1 MQMTYENLIGSM
13 EVNAEKRINE
23 TLNKAHQDAEEIKRT
38 AEAEAETIKSSHFE
52 NAQKSVE
59 IERNQL
65 IYHVKA
71 ETKMRIIKE
80 KDAVIQ
86 RAFAEAK
93 KSLSDFRDHGNY
105 KEYFKNMTQ
114 EALRD
119 LEGQEVRF
127 HIDERDEHLCK
138 QILAELNENSEI
150 ITDLTSAGG
159 LNVST
164 RDEKV
169 VVFNT
174 IESRLNTARE
184 LLTRDIFST
193 LYGD

>member
-1 MQMTYENLIGSM
+1 MTYENLIGSM
-13 EVNAEKRINE
+13 EVSAEKRINE
-23 TLNKAHQDAEEIKRT
+23 IMNKAHQDAEEIKRT
-38 AEAEAETIKSSHFE
+38 AEAEAETIKSSYLD

-65 IYHVKA
+65 IYNVKA
-71 ETKMRIIKE
+71 ETKMRVIKE
-80 KDAVIQ
+80 RDAAIQ

-93 KSLSDFRDHGNY
+93 KRLSDFRDRGTY
-105 KEYFKNMTQ
+105 KENLKDMIQ
-114 EALRD
+114 EAVGE
-119 LEGQEVRF
+119 LEGEKVRF
-127 HIDERDEHLCK
+127 HIDKRDEDLCK
-138 QILAELNENSEI
+138 QILAELNQNSEI

-164 RDEKV
+164 QDEKV

-174 IESRLNTARE
+174 IESRLNNARE
-184 LLTRDIFST
+184 LLKREIFST

>member
-1 MQMTYENLIGSM
+1 MTYEDLIRSM

-23 TLNKAHQDAEEIKRT
+23 ILNKAGQEAEEITRT
-38 AEAEAETIKSSHFE
+38 AKAEAETIKSSYLE

-65 IYHVKA
+65 IYKVKA
-71 ETKMRIIKE
+71 ETKMRVIKE
-80 KDAVIQ
+80 KDAAIQ
-86 RAFAEAK
+86 RAFDEAK
-93 KSLSDFRDHGNY
+93 KSLSDFRDRGTY
-105 KEYFKNMTQ
+105 KEYFKEMIR
-114 EALRD
+114 EAVGELQG
-119 LEGQEVRF
+119 EKVRF
-127 HIDERDEHLCK
+127 HIDERDENLCK

-159 LNVST
+159 LIVST

-174 IESRLNTARE
+174 IESRLNNARE
-184 LLTRDIFST
+184 LLKREIFST

>member
-1 MQMTYENLIGSM
+1 MTYENLIGSM
-13 EVNAEKRINE
+13 ELGAEKRIKE
-23 TLNKAHQDAEEIKRT
+23 MMNKAHQDAEEIKRT
-38 AEAEAETIKSSHFE
+38 AEAEAETIKSSYLD
-52 NAQKSVE
+52 NAEKSVE

-65 IYHVKA
+65 IYSVKA
-71 ETKMRIIKE
+71 ETKMRVIKE
-80 KDAVIQ
+80 KDAAIQ

-93 KSLSDFRDHGNY
+93 KRLSDFRDRGTY
-105 KEYFKNMTQ
+105 KENLKDMIQ
-114 EALRD
+114 EAVGE
-119 LEGQEVRF
+119 LEGEKVRF
-127 HIDERDEHLCK
+127 HIDKRDEDLSK
-138 QILAELNENSEI
+138 QILAELNQNSEI

-174 IESRLNTARE
+174 IESRLNNARE
-184 LLTRDIFST
+184 LLKREIFST

>member
-1 MQMTYENLIGSM
+1 MTYEDLIRSM

-23 TLNKAHQDAEEIKRT
+23 ILNKAGQEAEEITRT
-38 AEAEAETIKSSHFE
+38 AKAEAETIKSSYLE

-65 IYHVKA
+65 IYKVKA
-71 ETKMRIIKE
+71 ETKMRVIKE
-80 KDAVIQ
+80 KDAAIQ
-86 RAFAEAK
+86 RAFDEAK
-93 KSLSDFRDHGNY
+93 KSLSDFRDRGTY
-105 KEYFKNMTQ
+105 KEYFKEMIR
-114 EALRD
+114 EAVGELQG
-119 LEGQEVRF
+119 EKVQF
-127 HIDERDEHLCK
+127 HIDERDENLCK

-159 LNVST
+159 LIVST

-174 IESRLNTARE
+174 IESRLNNARE
-184 LLTRDIFST
+184 LLKREIFST

>member
-1 MQMTYENLIGSM
+1 MPMTYEDLIRSM

-23 TLNKAHQDAEEIKRT
+23 ILNKAGQEAEEITRT
-38 AEAEAETIKSSHFE
+38 AKAEAETIKSSYLE

-65 IYHVKA
+65 IYKVKA
-71 ETKMRIIKE
+71 ETKMRVIKE
-80 KDAVIQ
+80 KDAAIQ
-86 RAFAEAK
+86 RAFDEAK
-93 KSLSDFRDHGNY
+93 KSLSDFRDRGTY
-105 KEYFKNMTQ
+105 KEYFKEMIR
-114 EALRD
+114 EAVGELQG
-119 LEGQEVRF
+119 EKVRF
-127 HIDERDEHLCK
+127 HIDERDENLCK

-159 LNVST
+159 LIVST

-174 IESRLNTARE
+174 IESRLDNARE
-184 LLTRDIFST
+184 LLKREIFST

>member
-1 MQMTYENLIGSM
+1 MRMTYENLIGSM
-13 EVNAEKRINE
+13 EASAEKRINE

-80 KDAVIQ
+80 KDTVIQ
-86 RAFAEAK
+86 QAFAEAK
-93 KSLSDFRDHGNY
+93 KSLSDFRDRGNY
-105 KEYFKNMTQ
+105 KEHFKNMIQ
-114 EALRD
+114 EALRE
-119 LEGQEVRF
+119 LEGQKVRL
-127 HIDERDEHLCK
+127 HIDERDENLCK
-138 QILAELNENSEI
+138 QVLAELNENSEI

-159 LNVST
+159 LSVST

-184 LLTRDIFST
+184 LLNREVFST

>member
-1 MQMTYENLIGSM
+1 M
-13 EVNAEKRINE
+13 EVSAEKRINE
-23 TLNKAHQDAEEIKRT
+23 MMDQAHQDAEEIKRT
-38 AEAEAETIKSSHFE
+38 AEAEAETIKSSYCE

-59 IERNQL
+59 TERNQL

-80 KDAVIQ
+80 KDAAIQ

-93 KSLSDFRDHGNY
+93 KSLSDFRDRGNY
-105 KEYFKNMTQ
+105 KEHLKNMTQ
-114 EALRD
+114 EAVRE
-119 LEGQEVRF
+119 LEGQKVRL
-127 HIDERDEHLCK
+127 HIDKRDEDLCK

-184 LLTRDIFST
+184 LLKREIFST

>member
-13 EVNAEKRINE
+13 EVSAEKRINE
-23 TLNKAHQDAEEIKRT
+23 IMNKAHQDAEEIKRT
-38 AEAEAETIKSSHFE
+38 AEAEAETIKSSYLD

-65 IYHVKA
+65 IYNVKA
-71 ETKMRIIKE
+71 ETKMRVIKE
-80 KDAVIQ
+80 RDAAIQ

-93 KSLSDFRDHGNY
+93 KRLSDFRDRGTY
-105 KEYFKNMTQ
+105 KENLKDMIQ
-114 EALRD
+114 EAVGE
-119 LEGQEVRF
+119 LEGEKVRF
-127 HIDERDEHLCK
+127 HIDKRDEDLCK
-138 QILAELNENSEI
+138 QILAELNQNSEI

-164 RDEKV
+164 QDEKV

-174 IESRLNTARE
+174 IESRLNNARE
-184 LLTRDIFST
+184 LLKREIFST

>member
-13 EVNAEKRINE
+13 ELGAEKRIKE
-23 TLNKAHQDAEEIKRT
+23 MMNKAHQDAEEIKRT
-38 AEAEAETIKSSHFE
+38 AKAEAETVKSSYLD
-52 NAQKSVE
+52 NAEKSVE

-65 IYHVKA
+65 IYNVKA
-71 ETKMRIIKE
+71 ETKMRVIKE
-80 KDAVIQ
+80 RDAAIQ

-93 KSLSDFRDHGNY
+93 KRLSDFRDRGTY
-105 KEYFKNMTQ
+105 KENLKDMIQ
-114 EALRD
+114 EAVGE
-119 LEGQEVRF
+119 LEGEKVRF
-127 HIDERDEHLCK
+127 HIDKRDEDLCK
-138 QILAELNENSEI
+138 QILAELNQNSEI

-174 IESRLNTARE
+174 IESRLNNARE
-184 LLTRDIFST
+184 LLKREIFST

>member
-1 MQMTYENLIGSM
+1 MTYENLIGSM
-13 EVNAEKRINE
+13 EVGAEKRINE
-23 TLNKAHQDAEEIKRT
+23 VMTKAHQEAEEIKRT
-38 AEAEAETIKSSHFE
+38 AEAEAETIKASYFE

-71 ETKMRIIKE
+71 ETKMRVIKE
-80 KDAVIQ
+80 KDGVIQ

-93 KSLSDFRDHGNY
+93 KSLGDFRDRDNY
-105 KEYFKNMTQ
+105 KEHLKNMIQ
-114 EALRD
+114 EAVRE
-119 LEGQEVRF
+119 LEGQKVRL
-127 HIDERDEHLCK
+127 HIDKRDEHLCK
-138 QILAELNENSEI
+138 QILAELSENSEI

-184 LLTRDIFST
+184 LLKREIFST
-193 LYGD
+193 LYSG

>member
-1 MQMTYENLIGSM
+1 MPMTYEDLIRSM

-23 TLNKAHQDAEEIKRT
+23 ILNKAGQEAEEITRT
-38 AEAEAETIKSSHFE
+38 AKAEAETIKSSYLE

-65 IYHVKA
+65 IYKVKA
-71 ETKMRIIKE
+71 ETKMRVIKE
-80 KDAVIQ
+80 KDAAIQ
-86 RAFAEAK
+86 RAFDEAK
-93 KSLSDFRDHGNY
+93 KSLSDFRDRGTY
-105 KEYFKNMTQ
+105 KEYFKEMIR
-114 EALRD
+114 EAVGELQG
-119 LEGQEVRF
+119 EKVRF
-127 HIDERDEHLCK
+127 HIDERDENLCK

-159 LNVST
+159 LIVST

-174 IESRLNTARE
+174 IESRLNNARE
-184 LLTRDIFST
+184 LLKREIFST

>member
-13 EVNAEKRINE
+13 ELGAEKRIKE
-23 TLNKAHQDAEEIKRT
+23 MMNKAHQDAEEIKRT
-38 AEAEAETIKSSHFE
+38 AEAEAETIKSSYLD
-52 NAQKSVE
+52 NAEKSVE

-65 IYHVKA
+65 IYSVKA
-71 ETKMRIIKE
+71 ETKMRVIKE
-80 KDAVIQ
+80 KDAAIQ

-93 KSLSDFRDHGNY
+93 KRLSDFRDRGTY
-105 KEYFKNMTQ
+105 KENLKDMIQ
-114 EALRD
+114 EAVGE
-119 LEGQEVRF
+119 LEGEKVRF
-127 HIDERDEHLCK
+127 HIDKRDEDLCK
-138 QILAELNENSEI
+138 QILAELNQNSEI

-164 RDEKV
+164 QDEKV

-174 IESRLNTARE
+174 IESRLNNARE
-184 LLTRDIFST
+184 LLKREIFST

>member
-1 MQMTYENLIGSM
+1 MTYEDLIKSM
-13 EVNAEKRINE
+13 EVNAEKKINE
-23 TLNKAHQDAEEIKRT
+23 ILNKARQEAEEIIET
-38 AEAEAETIKSSHFE
+38 AKAEAETIKSSYLE

-65 IYHVKA
+65 IYNVKA
-71 ETKMRIIKE
+71 ETKMRVIKE

-86 RAFAEAK
+86 RAFDEAG
-93 KSLSDFRDHGNY
+93 KSLGSVRDRDTY
-105 KEYFKNMTQ
+105 KEYFKRMLQ
-114 EALRD
+114 EAARELSG
-119 LEGQEVRF
+119 EKVRF
-127 HIDERDEHLCK
+127 HVDKRDSHLCE
-138 QILAELNENSEI
+138 QVLAELNVNSEI

-164 RDEKV
+164 RDDTV

-174 IESRLNTARE
+174 IESRLNNARE
-184 LLTRDIFST
+184 LLKREIFSM

>member
-1 MQMTYENLIGSM
+1 MAYENLIGSM
-13 EVNAEKRINE
+13 EVSAEKRINE
-23 TLNKAHQDAEEIKRT
+23 TLNKARQDAEEIKRT

-65 IYHVKA
+65 IYRVKA

-93 KSLSDFRDHGNY
+93 KSLSDFRDRGTY
-105 KEYFKNMTQ
+105 KEYFKNMTH
-114 EALRD
+114 EALRE
-119 LEGQEVRF
+119 LEGQKVRF
-127 HIDERDEHLCK
+127 HIDKRDENLCK

-184 LLTRDIFST
+184 LLQREIFST

>member
-1 MQMTYENLIGSM
+1 MTYEDLIRSM

-23 TLNKAHQDAEEIKRT
+23 ILNKAGQEAEEITRT
-38 AEAEAETIKSSHFE
+38 AKAEAETIKSSYLE

-65 IYHVKA
+65 IYKVKA
-71 ETKMRIIKE
+71 ETKMRVIKE
-80 KDAVIQ
+80 KDAAIQ
-86 RAFAEAK
+86 RAFDEAK
-93 KSLSDFRDHGNY
+93 KSLSDFRDRGTY
-105 KEYFKNMTQ
+105 KEYFKEMIR
-114 EALRD
+114 EAVGELQG
-119 LEGQEVRF
+119 EKVRF
-127 HIDERDEHLCK
+127 HIDERDENLCK

-159 LNVST
+159 LIVST

-174 IESRLNTARE
+174 IESRLDNARE
-184 LLTRDIFST
+184 LLKREIFST